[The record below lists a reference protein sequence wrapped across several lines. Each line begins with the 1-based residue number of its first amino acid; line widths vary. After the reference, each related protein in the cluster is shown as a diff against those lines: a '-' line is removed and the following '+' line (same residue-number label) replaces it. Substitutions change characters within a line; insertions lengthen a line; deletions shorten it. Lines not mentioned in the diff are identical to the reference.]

1 MRTILT
7 SVCGTI
13 VLCCLAA
20 FLWTAEAEMQ
30 NTNFWTEAAQSSLAE
45 VALSNAALQ
54 RAQSAEVRQFAQQMV
69 TDHTAVNQE
78 LTQLV
83 STKGVTIPTAP
94 TDKQQRSLD
103 KLNGRSGA
111 DFDREYMKTMVSDH
125 EKAVKLFQR
134 ESERGT
140 DAEAKAFAAK
150 TLPSL
155 QSHLTMA
162 RTMYETTRTAGRG
175 NNGGNSSNN
184 NSSPNTN
191 SSDVNR
197 STNVRQDTNRNPNRN
212 TNANGNT
219 NNNTNANTGNTN
231 TNSTRNT
238 NTRNNTNNG
247 NANNTNSRTNANN
260 GNTNNSNVN
269 RY

>member
-1 MRTILT
+1 MRTIWT
-7 SVCGTI
+7 SVCGTL

-83 STKGVTIPTAP
+83 STKGVTLPTGL
-94 TDKQQRSLD
+94 TDKQQRDLN

-140 DAEAKAFAAK
+140 DADAKAFAAK

-155 QSHLTMA
+155 QSHLTSA
-162 RTMYETTRTAGRG
+162 RTIYETTRTAARG
-175 NNGGNSSNN
+175 NSGGNSSNN

-191 SSDVNR
+191 SSNVNR
-197 STNVRQDTNRNPNRN
+197 STNVRQDTNRNTN
-212 TNANGNT
+212 TNVNT
-219 NNNTNANTGNTN
+219 NTNTNTN
-231 TNSTRNT
+231 TNSNRNT
-238 NTRNNTNNG
+238 RTNT
-247 NANNTNSRTNANN
+247 NNTNSRTNTNN

-269 RY
+269 RS

>member
-7 SVCGTI
+7 SVCGAI

-30 NTNFWTEAAQSSLAE
+30 NTSFWTEAAQSSMAE

-54 RAQSAEVRQFAQQMV
+54 KAQSAEVRQFAQQMV
-69 TDHTAVNQE
+69 TDHTAVSQE
-78 LTQLV
+78 LTQL
-83 STKGVTIPTAP
+83 TTGKGVTIPTAL
-94 TDKQQRSLD
+94 TDKQQRDLE

-111 DFDREYMKTMVSDH
+111 DFDREYMKKMVNDH

-140 DAEAKAFAAK
+140 DADAKAFAAK

-162 RTMYETTRTAGRG
+162 RTIYETTRTAARG
-175 NNGGNSSNN
+175 SDQGNSSNN

-191 SSDVNR
+191 SSNVNR

-212 TNANGNT
+212 NNANGNT
-219 NNNTNANTGNTN
+219 NTNSNSNTNAND
-231 TNSTRNT
+231 TNSNR
-238 NTRNNTNNG
+238 
-247 NANNTNSRTNANN
+247 NTNSRNNSNN

-269 RY
+269 RF